1 MTDEVNG
8 AFGERLNCVA
18 PLFIIRRPD
27 NAAHFEK
34 QGPPKK
40 RSTCKTF
47 FFFFFPQEAPRSV
60 QTISQQVLWLLS
72 PVSESLTMTN
82 MAAKHDLSAMAGWY

>member
-27 NAAHFEK
+27 NAAHLK
-34 QGPPKK
+34 NKAPRKK
-40 RSTCKTF
+40 EHLQNF
-47 FFFFFPQEAPRSV
+47 FFFFFPKKLQEVFR
-60 QTISQQVLWLLS
+60 QYLNKFCGC
-72 PVSESLTMTN
+72 SLQFLK
-82 MAAKHDLSAMAGWY
+82 A

>member
-27 NAAHFEK
+27 NAAHLK
-34 QGPPKK
+34 NKAPRKK
-40 RSTCKTF
+40 EHLQNF
-47 FFFFFPQEAPRSV
+47 FFFFFSPQEAPRSV

>member
-34 QGPPKK
+34 QGPRKK
-40 RSTCKTF
+40 GAPAKLF
-47 FFFFFPQEAPRSV
+47 FFFFFPPKKLQEVFR
-60 QTISQQVLWLLS
+60 QYLN
-72 PVSESLTMTN
+72 EFCGCSLQFLK
-82 MAAKHDLSAMAGWY
+82 A